1 MSADRYRRVLRSPD
15 LRIVFGVTLVSVIGV
30 TSIAPALPLIARD
43 LALTEEKVVMLIT
56 VFTLPGIVLSP
67 VMGMMADRFGR
78 KRVIVPSLFLFG
90 IAGTA
95 CAFTDDYA
103 ILLLLRFANGVG
115 AASLGGLNQTV
126 IGDMFEGNARTA
138 ALGYNSSVLGVGT
151 MAYPAI
157 GGALA
162 LLGWRYP
169 FLISALALPVAL
181 AVMVRLKNPE
191 PPAPSPM
198 GSYLFQSMRSIM
210 RGGVLTSYWA
220 TFAFFTVMYG
230 SYLSYLP
237 FLMHERFGAAPWVIG
252 LMMAAASV
260 TTVSGAFN
268 LERIERR
275 FGSRRIIIA
284 SLLMYAVSVFS
295 MLYPDRILLMVPPVL
310 LFGFAGGIA
319 IPSIQNRLTGGS
331 DMEHRGMF
339 MSMNSM
345 VLRLGQTTGPFLAG
359 LAFERWG
366 MEGVWHSAAIFSLA
380 SFVILALLLED

>member
-1 MSADRYRRVLRSPD
+1 MSADRDRRVLRSPD
-15 LRIVFGVTLVSVIGV
+15 LRIIFGVTLVSVIGV

-67 VMGMMADRFGR
+67 LMGMLADRFGR
-78 KRVIVPSLFLFG
+78 KRVIVPSLLLFG

-95 CAFTDDYA
+95 CAFTDDYTV
-103 ILLLLRFANGVG
+103 LLLLRFANGVG

-151 MAYPAI
+151 MTYPAI

-169 FLISALALPVAL
+169 FLISSLALPVAL
-181 AVMVRLKNPE
+181 AVMVGLRNPE
-191 PPAPSPM
+191 PAAPPPM
-198 GSYLFQSMRSIM
+198 RSYLFTSMRSIT

-230 SYLSYLP
+230 AFLSYMP
-237 FLMHERFGAAPWVIG
+237 FLMHERFGAAPLVIG
-252 LMMAAASV
+252 LMMAAASL
-260 TTVSGAFN
+260 TTIAGAFN
-268 LERIERR
+268 LGRITRR
-275 FGSRRIIIA
+275 FGSRRVIIA
-284 SLLMYAVSVFS
+284 AILMYAVSCFAIF
-295 MLYPDRILLMVPPVL
+295 LADRMLLMVPPVL
-310 LFGFAGGIA
+310 LYGFAGGIA

-331 DMEHRGMF
+331 DMEQRGMF

-345 VLRLGQTTGPFLAG
+345 VLRLGQTAGPFLAG
-359 LAFERWG
+359 IAYAQWG
-366 MEGVWHSAAIFSLA
+366 MGGVWNSATLFSLA
-380 SFVILALLLED
+380 SFVLLAFLLED